1 MSPAALPSPAESQSA
16 FEREIALLAAK
27 PEVRSALVWLR
38 DQEAEFSRWQ
48 LELARIPAPPF
59 GEQARSD
66 WLEEKFRTIGLGKV
80 QKDAIGNVFGARSG
94 EPRSKEAGPAGTQP
108 SAQAMFVSISAHLDT
123 VFPAGTPL
131 NIRQHGRKLFGPSV
145 SDNAAG

>member
-16 FEREIALLAAK
+16 FEREIALLAAQ

-38 DQEAEFSRWQ
+38 DQEAELSRWQ
-48 LELARIPAPPF
+48 LELARIPGPPF

-66 WLEEKFRTIGLGKV
+66 WLEEKFQTIGLDKI
-80 QKDAIGNVFGARSG
+80 QKDTIGNVFGTRSAG
-94 EPRSKEAGPAGTQP
+94 SKPAGDT
-108 SAQAMFVSISAHLDT
+108 FVSVSAHLDT

-131 NIRQHGRKLFGPSV
+131 NVRQQ
-145 SDNAAG
+145 